1 MRAEVAGGFHRTW
14 RVDLPAYAGVLVV
27 AALAWAATLT
37 WIAPM
42 GAGPGTMGLSLAAFL
57 PVWVVMMA
65 AMMLPSVAPTALVW
79 IRSVGARPTRRARV
93 VGVASFLSGY
103 LLTWSAFGVLV
114 FLALLEV
121 DRLLASMPGV
131 APWVGAAV
139 LALAG
144 AYQLTPW
151 KSACLRHCR
160 TPVGAMFHYAGLTG
174 RARDLR
180 VGLHHGTY
188 CVGCCWGL
196 MALLVGLGAMNVP
209 AMVALTGV
217 VLAEKAWRHGPALS
231 RVGGVVLLAGAPLVL
246 LVPGLVPVLLP
257 GLSPGAMSM

>member
-1 MRAEVAGGFHRTW
+1 MTADVAGPLHRPW
-14 RVDLPAYAGVLVV
+14 RADLPAYAGVLVV
-27 AALAWAATLT
+27 AALAWVATLN
-37 WIAPM
+37 WFAPM

-57 PVWVVMMA
+57 PVWVVMMT
-65 AMMLPSVAPTALVW
+65 AMMLPAVAPTALVW
-79 IRSVGARPTRRARV
+79 IRSVGARPTLRARA
-93 VGVASFLSGY
+93 VGVTSFLGGY

-121 DRLLASMPGV
+121 DRLLASMPD
-131 APWVGAAV
+131 AARWVGAGV

-196 MALLVGLGAMNVP
+196 MALLVALGAMNVP

-217 VLAEKAWRHGPALS
+217 VLAEKTWRHGAVLS
-231 RVGGVVLLAGAPLVL
+231 RVGGIVLLAGAALVL
-246 LVPGLVPVLLP
+246 LVPGTVPALLP